1 MKKTVLAI
9 LIAVTTSVFA
19 QEKPKISSAIIAF
32 NKSDLV
38 EAKKY
43 IDEAQEI
50 IDSKSPSQVDAKQM
64 SKYLYYKG
72 FIDYRLA
79 TNKDPELQK
88 LAPNGVETAA
98 EYYVKLLEHEKA
110 VGKERY
116 TDDVRGQV
124 PYVTGELKNK
134 GFNANDQENFENAA
148 TYFMMAYDL
157 QKNPAF
163 GEGAVVDTTIYYYSA
178 LSYNGAEMYDKSIP
192 ILKDVLNMGY
202 NGYTYTA
209 TNAANEQPMRFG
221 NKEQMD
227 RQVELGVAKDPVI
240 GPSERPNVYKSL
252 LSAFI
257 ESGDS
262 ASFNEYLMKARKA
275 FPDDE
280 ALIRLELQG
289 YLDKEEYDKAL
300 SVLNLAIEKDPSN
313 PVYYYVKGFILQTE
327 VEDNEGA
334 LAAYNKAVEIDPEN
348 FDCWF
353 MSGVVWYDQGKTALD
368 EMNQLG
374 MSKADQKKYEE
385 LKKVKNEKFEKSIP
399 YFEKAHEINP
409 RDLETVKAL
418 WEVYRQIRNP
428 EKTMEYKAKLDALSS
443 DAE

>member
-1 MKKTVLAI
+1 MKKIVLAI
-9 LIAVTTSVFA
+9 LIAFTATVFA

-32 NKSDLV
+32 NKNDLV

-50 IDSKSPSQVDAKQM
+50 IDSKSPSQVDPKQM

-72 FIDYRLA
+72 LIDYRLA
-79 TNKDPELQK
+79 VNKDPELQK

-116 TDDVRGQV
+116 TEDVRGQV
-124 PYVTGELKNK
+124 PFVTSELKNA
-134 GFNANDQENFENAA
+134 GFNANDQEDFETAA
-148 TYFMMAYDL
+148 GYFMKAYEM

-163 GEGAVVDTTIYYYSA
+163 GDRAVVDTTIYYYTA

-192 ILKDVLNMGY
+192 VLKDVLNMGY

-209 TNAANEQPMRFG
+209 TNAANEQPMRFA
-221 NKEQMD
+221 NKDQMD
-227 RQVELGVAKDPVI
+227 RQVELGVVIDPVV

-262 ASFNEYLMKARKA
+262 ASFQEYLMKARA
-275 FPDDE
+275 EFPDDE

-289 YLDKEEYDKAL
+289 YLDSKEYEKAL
-300 SVLNLAIEKDPSN
+300 SVLDLAIEKDPN
-313 PVYYYVKGFILQTE
+313 NAVYYYVKGFILQTE
-327 VEDNEGA
+327 VEDNDGA
-334 LAAYNKAVEIDPEN
+334 LASYNKAVEIDPEN

-374 MSKADQKKYEE
+374 MSKAEQKKYEE

-399 YFEKAHEINP
+399 FFEKAHALNP
-409 RDLETVKAL
+409 QDLETVKAL
-418 WEVYRQIRNP
+418 WEVYRQLRNP
-428 EKTMEYKAKLDALSS
+428 EKTMEYKEKLDALNAGS
-443 DAE
+443 

>member
-9 LIAVTTSVFA
+9 LIAFSATVFA

-43 IDEAQEI
+43 IDEAHEI
-50 IDSKSPSQVDAKQM
+50 IDSKSPSQVDPKQM

-72 FIDYRLA
+72 LIDYRLA

-98 EYYVKLLEHEKA
+98 EFYVKLLEHEKA

-116 TDDVRGQV
+116 TEDVLGQV
-124 PYVTGELKNK
+124 PFVTSELKNA
-134 GFNANDQENFENAA
+134 GFNANDQKDFETAA
-148 TYFMMAYDL
+148 AYFMQAYDL

-163 GEGAVVDTTIYYYSA
+163 GDRAVVDTTIYYYTA
-178 LSYNGAEMYDKSIP
+178 LSYNGAELYEKSVP

-221 NKEQMD
+221 NKDQMD

-252 LSAFI
+252 LSAYI

-262 ASFNEYLMKARKA
+262 ASFDEYLMKAREE

-280 ALIRLELQG
+280 ALIRL
-289 YLDKEEYDKAL
+289 
-300 SVLNLAIEKDPSN
+300 
-313 PVYYYVKGFILQTE
+313 
-327 VEDNEGA
+327 
-334 LAAYNKAVEIDPEN
+334 
-348 FDCWF
+348 DCR
-353 MSGVVWYDQGKTALD
+353 GT
-368 EMNQLG
+368 
-374 MSKADQKKYEE
+374 
-385 LKKVKNEKFEKSIP
+385 
-399 YFEKAHEINP
+399 
-409 RDLETVKAL
+409 
-418 WEVYRQIRNP
+418 
-428 EKTMEYKAKLDALSS
+428 
-443 DAE
+443 